1 MSFLAYFLSLSNSFC
16 APFCMNRM
24 ESSPLLGAS
33 SCYYSIASISLWSA
47 YRSSG
52 CPESS
57 PSYSS
62 SISSLCSFALLSC
75 WCRMELISLMVF
87 WSDCLS
93 DLLNLSSDWMCLLF
107 EECRSVI
114 LYCILCRV
122 SFYSYSFLYYPYK
135 PAILF
140 PYSLVRCLFF
150 IFRYSLLFIFAI
162 LLRFIS

>member
-1 MSFLAYFLSLSNSFC
+1 
-16 APFCMNRM
+16 
-24 ESSPLLGAS
+24 
-33 SCYYSIASISLWSA
+33 
-47 YRSSG
+47 
-52 CPESS
+52 
-57 PSYSS
+57 
-62 SISSLCSFALLSC
+62 LCSFALLSC